1 MEAFNLK
8 NAIIRLLSDNAK
20 DRYAVVTPQKRKS
33 DAEGVLQMPQVTV
46 YYVSGEFDKKS
57 SVNSPYDH
65 DCTFRIDVSVAS
77 KAKIDIQVFQNPASA
92 PEELAKA
99 LGDSNA
105 ASVLVD
111 EKTESLLSVLFDIIM
126 SPVNRNLGTEY
137 NTNRWIDGFKKMN
150 PENYGS
156 IVMQTASIT
165 LSAKCYETVSGETG
179 TPGMP
184 GNGVDTIVDLRDE
197 SKQGAKA

>member
-1 MEAFNLK
+1 
-8 NAIIRLLSDNAK
+8 
-20 DRYAVVTPQKRKS
+20 
-33 DAEGVLQMPQVTV
+33 MPQVTV

-65 DCTFRIDVSVAS
+65 NCTFRIDVLVAS
-77 KAKIDIQVFQNPASA
+77 KAKIDLQVFQNPAST

-99 LGDSNA
+99 LGDSDA

-111 EKTESLLSVLFDIIM
+111 EKTEGLLSALFDIIM
-126 SPVNRNLGTEY
+126 SPVNRNLGAEY
-137 NTNRWIDGFKKMN
+137 NTNRWINGFKKMN

-156 IVMQTASIT
+156 VVMQTASIT

-184 GNGVDTIVDLRDE
+184 GNGVDTIINRDGVP
-197 SKQGAKA
+197 KQGVTA